1 MRTFDYSLLAKRV
14 LALLC
19 IGLLAAVAL
28 IPLLGSSS
36 ACYSPR
42 SGWADLSSCTFDN
55 SAVYPLEGKW
65 EFYWQELLEPLDTLS
80 GTAEAP
86 AYMSVPGAWG
96 RASEATGFSRY
107 GYATY
112 RLLVQLPPEV
122 PAFALK
128 VSNIRNASEVYVNGE
143 RLGGSG
149 TPGES
154 RETTKPRNHPYS
166 LTFHSR
172 DNLAEILIHTSNF
185 TYSSG
190 GIAEPIRIGTPAAIT
205 AIDQR
210 NRTYD
215 TLLVAGFA
223 FIGCYFIGQGF
234 QRKEDKSSLQLA
246 IFCFMIALYMLTH
259 SEKLLLEYLPSLSY
273 EGFNKLQAVSGV
285 VGFYCVSSYTYSL
298 FPALYSRLFK
308 RICSVYALSF
318 CIVVLLSSLTVYS
331 RITGLLLAFSFI
343 SVCYMFYVMVKA
355 ILLRETGSYYL
366 LIGVIAVVIFTLSL
380 ASNLFFGTELYAV
393 PPIAGPIFILAEGL
407 FLSARHA
414 HAYET
419 IKQLSR
425 QLERKDRDKDEFLL
439 KTSAELRMPLN
450 AIINVALS
458 MHEGAGGP
466 LSPSQREDMRLIL
479 GTGRRLAFLV
489 RDILDYEQIKRQRIT
504 LQWGTVDVQGWQP
517 LSLRSSSS

>member
-1 MRTFDYSLLAKRV
+1 M
-14 LALLC
+14 
-19 IGLLAAVAL
+19 
-28 IPLLGSSS
+28 
-36 ACYSPR
+36 
-42 SGWADLSSCTFDN
+42 
-55 SAVYPLEGKW
+55 
-65 EFYWQELLEPLDTLS
+65 
-80 GTAEAP
+80 
-86 AYMSVPGAWG
+86 
-96 RASEATGFSRY
+96 
-107 GYATY
+107 
-112 RLLVQLPPEV
+112 
-122 PAFALK
+122 
-128 VSNIRNASEVYVNGE
+128 
-143 RLGGSG
+143 
-149 TPGES
+149 
-154 RETTKPRNHPYS
+154 
-166 LTFHSR
+166 
-172 DNLAEILIHTSNF
+172 
-185 TYSSG
+185 
-190 GIAEPIRIGTPAAIT
+190 
-205 AIDQR
+205 
-210 NRTYD
+210 
-215 TLLVAGFA
+215 LVAGFA

-343 SVCYMFYVMVKA
+343 SVCYTFYIMVKA
-355 ILLRETGSYYL
+355 ILRRETGSYYL

-380 ASNLFFGTELYAV
+380 ASNLFFGTELYAAAPV
-393 PPIAGPIFILAEGL
+393 AGPIFILAEGL

-419 IKQLSR
+419 IKQLSQ
-425 QLERKDRDKDEFLL
+425 QLERKDRDKDVFLL
-439 KTSAELRMPLN
+439 KTSAELRTPLN

-466 LSPSQREDMRLIL
+466 LSPSQREDIRLIL

-489 RDILDYEQIKRQRIT
+489 RDILDYEQIKRQRIS
-504 LQWGTVDVQGWQP
+504 LQWGTVDVQGWRP